1 MSAPDAGV
9 DLDPQEVVEQPGYT
23 PPAEDPTDPEVV
35 DPADP
40 NFVAPAEG
48 VTRPGGI
55 AR

>member
-1 MSAPDAGV
+1 MSQPDH
-9 DLDPQEVVEQPGYT
+9 DLDPQEIVEQPDYVA
-23 PPAEDPTDPEVV
+23 PANDLTDPEVT